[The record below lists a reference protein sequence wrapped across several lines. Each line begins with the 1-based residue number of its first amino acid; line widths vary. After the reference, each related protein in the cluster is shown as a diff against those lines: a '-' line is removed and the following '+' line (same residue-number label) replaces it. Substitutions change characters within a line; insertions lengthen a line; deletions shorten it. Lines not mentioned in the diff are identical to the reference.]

1 MVRKSFFY
9 VIIIAFGAL
18 QFNFA
23 QDSSHEMDVFEL
35 KISDNH
41 SAFSPNWISF
51 DGKKGEL
58 IIVTSENKKSKK
70 LPRKFRQNLPKTIF
84 NLQSVKFSGT
94 PPFEVLS
101 KSLLSNQINSIYQ
114 EGPSSY
120 SPKNDVLYFTRS
132 SKKISKDKRLHLN
145 IYKTTLKNSK
155 SSPPEKITLGSDED
169 NVMHPSIDQENNILY
184 FSSNQGENEDY
195 DIYYSTLDSSGNF
208 STVEKLPHIN
218 SEANEAFPFIYKDI
232 LFFASNREGG
242 IGKYDIYYSK
252 IVGGEFS
259 SPSLLPSP
267 VNSVADDFSFSFSDS
282 MTLGFFSSNRKK
294 DSIDISYV
302 VKFKPIEGNPDTYQ
316 YASFNPKVIENKS
329 VLENDSIKDNLIP
342 VFNSPKTILVQQPQN
357 GTLKLNPDGTFV
369 YSNDDQKV
377 KNDFFTY
384 KISDGYRE
392 SNPIEVKLVR
402 MESEIVLRPI
412 YYDFAKFN
420 LIEKYKP
427 RLDSIAD
434 LMNNDLNVNLLISSM
449 TDARGSFRSNE
460 KLAVS
465 RSQTIYKYL
474 VKNKGI
480 KQDRLSVEDH
490 GERHLDGNTVA
501 DYLVEVV
508 RGFDQKAVNQKI
520 TEFSSYD
527 SFLYKNTDES
537 YSLIVNQFDTQKQ
550 ALKFIKKLSR
560 KKIESRLILNRFI
573 DVPESEHQKNR
584 KTVFKILPKSK
595 TDIKQN

>member
-9 VIIIAFGAL
+9 VILIAFGTL
-18 QFNFA
+18 QSNIA
-23 QDSSHEMDVFEL
+23 QDSSHQMDVFEL
-35 KISDNH
+35 KISDDH

-51 DGKKGEL
+51 DGEKGEL
-58 IIVTSENKKSKK
+58 IIVTSENNKSKK
-70 LPRKFRQNLPKTIF
+70 LPRKFQQNLPKTIF

-132 SKKISKDKRLHLN
+132 SKRISKDKRLHLN
-145 IYKTTLKNSK
+145 IYKTALRNSK
-155 SSPPEKITLGSDED
+155 SSPPEKITLGNDED
-169 NVMHPSIDQENNILY
+169 NVMHPSIDQENNLLY

-208 STVEKLPHIN
+208 STVEKLPHVN

-252 IVGGEFS
+252 IEGGEFS

-392 SNPIEVKLVR
+392 SNPIEVKLAR

-420 LIEKYKP
+420 LIEKYQP

-480 KQDRLSVEDH
+480 KQNRLSVEDH

-520 TEFSSYD
+520 AEFSSYD

-595 TDIKQN
+595 TDNNQN